1 MGASEADALL
11 GGGAAPP
18 VPGWNP
24 STRRPWRDTYWLYWW
39 LANFAVA
46 LAWGASLATEVPA
59 GDPATHLQQF
69 STCNGAAAGRRR
81 LLGASDPAKQLG
93 YTAAVLAV
101 GSAVAAVGVGVGSVF
116 LLRDEGFTKVCVYGA
131 IAAQVR
137 LPGPGARAK
146 PPSALRARTLRAPS
160 HGLTRSAGAQIGI
173 ATVLGLLCLFS
184 GQLLGAF
191 LFLLYASVF
200 SCIVWCYE
208 SQLKLCCKL
217 LSMSA
222 HALADNLRLLPV
234 TLASF
239 FAGGL
244 LIFVPVGALVVTAS
258 RVGSAYPAPG
268 AVQST
273 STPGTCMAPVE
284 TVFGMAPS
292 PAPSNAAAASSAA
305 GAMMAA
311 PCCAFSVAPAAVA
324 YIVFA
329 FFFLMWS
336 LFILFE
342 IRSFVVAHV
351 TARWYYHPR
360 GVALPGAPMQDA
372 LKLAVGPSSGSLCFG
387 GAVLSVA
394 ELLRMIADA
403 VQNQEGNILQII
415 MEAIVACILNLV
427 AEFLSAMTRFATIR
441 VAITGD
447 SFWEGAC
454 AATDLFKRNLMNAVA
469 VWSFPPMVLHLL
481 CFTCAVIFGGVAAL
495 IFSVDVHAV
504 GATGTVGSLGLG
516 LGIALFIGIALLF
529 WLVLSYVACILLNV
543 VDTMYYCYALD
554 VDKHLVTRRDVHEL
568 YEIVPGVKV
577 VANPD
582 NSMGLAGQYA

>member
-1 MGASEADALL
+1 ML
-11 GGGAAPP
+11 GLFCLFTGQ
-18 VPGWNP
+18 W
-24 STRRPWRDTYWLYWW
+24 
-39 LANFAVA
+39 
-46 LAWGASLATEVPA
+46 
-59 GDPATHLQQF
+59 
-69 STCNGAAAGRRR
+69 
-81 LLGASDPAKQLG
+81 LGAILLLV
-93 YTAAVLAV
+93 YAAVF
-101 GSAVAAVGVGVGSVF
+101 G
-116 LLRDEGFTKVCVYGA
+116 
-131 IAAQVR
+131 
-137 LPGPGARAK
+137 
-146 PPSALRARTLRAPS
+146 
-160 HGLTRSAGAQIGI
+160 
-173 ATVLGLLCLFS
+173 
-184 GQLLGAF
+184 
-191 LFLLYASVF
+191 
-200 SCIVWCYE
+200 CIVWCYE

-244 LIFVPVGALVVTAS
+244 LVFVPVGALVVTAS
-258 RVGSAYPAPG
+258 RVGTAYPAPG

-273 STPGTCMAPVE
+273 SNPGTCMAPVE
-284 TVFGMAPS
+284 MVFGMAPS
-292 PAPSNAAAASSAA
+292 PAPSTAAAASAA

-311 PCCAFSVAPAAVA
+311 PCCAFSVAPAAIA

-360 GVALPGAPMQDA
+360 GVELPGAPMTDA

-415 MEAIVACILNLV
+415 MEAIVACILNLI

-481 CFTCAVIFGGVAAL
+481 CFTCAVIFGGIAAL

-582 NSMGLAGQYA
+582 GGMGLAGQYA